1 MAFHCGR
8 QSGDWR
14 SREKRGAAGG
24 GADRSWAWGDGGTE
38 IRDAYAGPELI
49 VILLVLAARV
59 DRPKGSIS
67 PGTFVPRIRFEGRSL
82 FPAGLPGATRG
93 DTLGLVTE
101 FQRGL
106 RVVRE
111 ARSYCLNSP
120 I

>member
-1 MAFHCGR
+1 LT
-8 QSGDWR
+8 R
-14 SREKRGAAGG
+14 SRGKKGSGRWGCRPLVGM
-24 GADRSWAWGDGGTE
+24 GDGGTE
-38 IRDAYAGPELI
+38 IRDSYAGPELI
-49 VILLVLAARV
+49 VILLGLAARV